1 MSKFKSTQLTR
12 GQISTIT
19 NAGMYE
25 YDSTVIGPVIKGGS
39 GNGLVSSASGEYDG
53 GDRVIGF
60 HNAYDIDGD
69 ILITVGWGD
78 GIAVR
83 RLNNDGSMTKL
94 YHDNQGLWRDTGS
107 TYNHM
112 QSVAMAKGCNK
123 AVVMSY
129 NVYGYSIIDYSGAVD
144 GTSNGGAVIREAR
157 PTHTNPT
164 DFIDPSGTNSR
175 ANSDYVRRVGYWYA
189 GGLCA
194 AGEWIYA
201 SEHDARH
208 YKQFPRRNLATG
220 AQEFLDGAG
229 AGSDKYTGSADNDRN
244 GYRAFISYDEVND
257 RIYYWEYEGNGAFT
271 VILDAS
277 TATPETLYC
286 DLEDTV
292 AGSGSTYTV
301 NGYCRE
307 SGLFVPDP
315 STSPNVVIMPGYDR
329 ILKVDYSNCFTGS
342 APDVLQQTYLNG
354 FSEGIDY
361 AGIVRF
367 GTKYQKTSGT
377 PMDKLPDYTDD
388 YIPVVG
394 DRGYGRVDGGFL
406 DLSTFKVYSRRI
418 LSSYTEDQTS
428 QYGGSARGR
437 SYQSDYGVN
446 PVLMSSANGS
456 KYWIRMGYGYDG
468 HSFRIWPEA
477 TKPMELAGDGDWEV
491 VFGAFTLDNS
501 ADVDMVFLGG
511 IENFTIPSSC
521 SINVYMSNNNG
532 TDWESYDHTSVTS
545 HVFTTTGTQLKVKL
559 SANGHPNKS
568 PFLCGQAPLVC
579 DYASLHSAAK
589 DSNIKFKI
597 NRKRLRH

>member
-1 MSKFKSTQLTR
+1 MSKFKSTTLTR

-25 YDSTVIGPVIKGGS
+25 HDSTVIGPVIKGGS
-39 GNGLVSSASGEYDG
+39 GNGLVSSGSGEYDG
-53 GDRVIGF
+53 GERVIGF

-94 YHDNQGLWRDTGS
+94 YHDSNGLWRDTGS
-107 TYNHM
+107 TYNHIT
-112 QSVAMAKGCNK
+112 SVAMAKGCNK
-123 AVVMSY
+123 AAVMSY
-129 NVYGYSIIDYSGAVD
+129 NVYGYSIIDYSGAV
-144 GTSNGGAVIREAR
+144 E
-157 PTHTNPT
+157 
-164 DFIDPSGTNSR
+164 GTNSR

-244 GYRAFISYDEVND
+244 GYRAFLSYDEVND

-315 STSPNVVIMPGYDR
+315 STAPNVIIMPGYDY

-342 APDVLQQTYLNG
+342 APNVLQRTYLNS
-354 FSEGIDY
+354 FTEGIDY

-377 PMDKLPDYTDD
+377 PMDKLP
-388 YIPVVG
+388 VG
-394 DRGYGRVDGGFL
+394 APEVEVGNL
-406 DLSTFKVYSRRI
+406 TM
-418 LSSYTEDQTS
+418 
-428 QYGGSARGR
+428 
-437 SYQSDYGVN
+437 
-446 PVLMSSANGS
+446 VL
-456 KYWIRMGYGYDG
+456 IRY
-468 HSFRIWPEA
+468 
-477 TKPMELAGDGDWEV
+477 
-491 VFGAFTLDNS
+491 
-501 ADVDMVFLGG
+501 
-511 IENFTIPSSC
+511 
-521 SINVYMSNNNG
+521 
-532 TDWESYDHTSVTS
+532 
-545 HVFTTTGTQLKVKL
+545 
-559 SANGHPNKS
+559 
-568 PFLCGQAPLVC
+568 
-579 DYASLHSAAK
+579 
-589 DSNIKFKI
+589 
-597 NRKRLRH
+597 